1 MTDRDVMKMLIKL
14 FEAEAKRLSLL
25 EKDRKICKECAEK
38 LNQHFFGKKTA
49 SYSADAKKKVINLS
63 VAAIQESCMSDS
75 LKQKLLLDVNEVRKK
90 AGLDEDEILMEI
102 INDTLFG
109 RFASDIAPS
118 FSKFC

>member
-1 MTDRDVMKMLIKL
+1 MTDKDVMKIVIHL
-14 FEAEAKRLSLL
+14 LSATTNQFSLAP
-25 EKDRKICKECAEK
+25 KDKAICKECAEK

-49 SYSADAKKKVINLS
+49 SYSADAKKKIINLS
-63 VAAIQESCMSDS
+63 VAATQAFSMSDF
-75 LKQKLLLDVNEVRKK
+75 LEQNLLLGANEARIE